1 MTQVN
6 HTPSDFGVYDDVRK
20 RRASPE
26 CGTYDGVMKLDRET
40 CYRAMIAHDARFD
53 GCFFVAVSSTRIYC
67 RPVCRV
73 KTPKLENCTFYS
85 SAAEAEAAD
94 YRPCLRCRPELAP
107 GNADVEAGNRIAQ
120 AAARLLEEGLSIE
133 NTAKRLGVTPR
144 HLSRVFQCEYGV
156 SPIGFAQT
164 QRLLLAK
171 RLLAD
176 TTLATT
182 DVAFAAGFQ
191 SLRRFHAL
199 FQQRYRLTPQQVRK
213 TSRRT
218 FRRSDLLTFH
228 LSYRPP
234 YDWQALLGF
243 LDARS
248 IRGVEEISQNA
259 YRRSIRIV
267 QNGKVHTGWME
278 ITPEPAQNAMRVTA
292 SASLWR
298 VIPVFLAR
306 VKQMLDLS
314 SHPARIGEGLG
325 QLAAAKPGLRVPGAF
340 DGFELAVRAVLGQQV
355 SVAGAR
361 TLASRFAAAFGSR
374 VDSPFEGVTAAF
386 PPARQV
392 AGLQI
397 ENLTALGILASR
409 ARTILEL
416 AKQVAEGNI
425 ALSPGSDVNTTIE
438 KLQSIGGVGEWSAQY
453 IAMRALGWPDAFP
466 HTDLGIMRALG
477 EKSPKRILEA
487 AEAWRPWRAYAV
499 MHLWAGGGVYES
511 VR

>member
-1 MTQVN
+1 M
-6 HTPSDFGVYDDVRK
+6 S
-20 RRASPE
+20 
-26 CGTYDGVMKLDRET
+26 
-40 CYRAMIAHDARFD
+40 AHDARFD

-85 SAAEAEAAD
+85 SAAEAEAAG

-107 GNADVEAGNRIAQ
+107 GNADVEAGNRIARS
-120 AAARLLEEGLSIE
+120 AARLIEEGSGIE
-133 NTAKRLGVTPR
+133 NTAKQLGVTSR
-144 HLSRVFQCEYGV
+144 HLSRVFQREYGV
-156 SPIGFAQT
+156 TPISFVQT

-176 TTLATT
+176 TALSIT

-199 FQQRYRLTPQQVRK
+199 IQQRYRLSPQQIRK
-213 TSRRT
+213 TARRVSA
-218 FRRSDLLTFH
+218 RPDSLTFH

-234 YDWQALLGF
+234 YDWQSLLAF

-248 IRGVEEISQNA
+248 IRGVEEIAQSS
-259 YRRSIRIV
+259 YRRSVRLV
-267 QNGKVHTGWME
+267 QNGKAHVGWME
-278 ITPEPAQNAMRVTA
+278 IAAEPGRNAMHVTA

-298 VIPVFLAR
+298 AIPVFLAR
-306 VKQMLDLS
+306 VKYMLDLS
-314 SHPARIGEGLG
+314 SHPAQIGQGLG

-361 TLASRFAAAFGSR
+361 TLASRFAAAFGAK

-392 AGLQI
+392 ASLQI

-425 ALSPGSDVNTTIE
+425 ALTPGSDVNATIG
-438 KLQSIGGVGEWSAQY
+438 KLQSIGGVGEWTAQY

-477 EKSPKRILEA
+477 EKNPRRILAA

-499 MHLWAGGGVYES
+499 MHLWAGGERVYES